1 MITSTFANKYA
12 AVKSSGSSSI
22 VRCSEKPSIIT
33 KNLESYSKLVSFN
46 LKMKVLKKKFL
57 LMNQKNPQTYSLQVS
72 VIITR

>member
-22 VRCSEKPSIIT
+22 VTCSEKPSIIT